1 MQDLWP
7 INFGWPKYVAQNQ
20 NWSGRRQLYPFS
32 KKKTFYEHCMRVHAL
47 LKNVHTFVVVLEE
60 MQQTAQIISSL
71 GVN

>member
-1 MQDLWP
+1 MAHKLWMAK
-7 INFGWPKYVAQNQ
+7 ICGTKSKLV
-20 NWSGRRQLYPFS
+20 WSSSTLSIF